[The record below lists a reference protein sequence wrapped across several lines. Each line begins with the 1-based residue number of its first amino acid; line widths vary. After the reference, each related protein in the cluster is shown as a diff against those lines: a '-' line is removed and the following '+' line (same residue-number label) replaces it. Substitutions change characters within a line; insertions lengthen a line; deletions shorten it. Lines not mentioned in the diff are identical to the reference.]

1 MEVLCQLSYS
11 PDLGRLTL
19 PTTGRGSQRVAGND
33 YRVRRERRRLRMGC
47 TMKCMIAVT
56 TAALVATR
64 TRSGILISSGA
75 ANTDNIS
82 DTG

>member
-33 YRVRRERRRLRMGC
+33 YILRRERRRLRMGW
-47 TMKCMIAVT
+47 TTKCMIAVT

-75 ANTDNIS
+75 AKTEIMRA
-82 DTG
+82 TG